1 MFPKFDISDRDNN
14 KIHLIY
20 SGPLID
26 EANILEILDEFQKIH
41 QNRPEIVLK
50 VVYDN
55 ICGCKDFMNKINEY
69 INNGLDGVSF
79 KSNLSFYDECY
90 EISTSDIAICWN
102 KSWIIENENFNKK
115 IKMYQFYDLCI
126 LKISVFKLFIFNNIN
141 FILNYK
147 NNGYAKRTEYMNLE
161 STLVLI
167 NPIKNSSHNYIE
179 FKNNIY
185 IGYLSQK
192 FLTTI
197 YFKNIK
203 NIIISSNNNNFN
215 SIYPLISNFKV
226 KIIYD
231 IRGLC
236 YLSHKA
242 HIDSGVKL
250 SSNYQKKH
258 LNYQKEEQDEIDCI
272 NKSDKLIFI
281 SECCYKYLQTKYN
294 FKKEYIIFPNCS
306 DNDQPLD
313 IVPRDKNKVFNI
325 TYFGS
330 IVPYEGIHHLIDTCN
345 LLIKKKFN
353 IKLTIIGKILYYAKL
368 DLNYNFIKRYEWLEK
383 QDLNRILIN
392 THLVCLP
399 RINSKVC
406 KLIPPLKVAECINK
420 KLPLLAPDYP
430 IFREISDNGK
440 LFKLYKSDQL
450 YNEIKNIYNNG
461 YDLSK
466 LERAKNYYNIN
477 MSWDLYK
484 KNIAKFLDL

>member
-1 MFPKFDISDRDNN
+1 MFPKFDTLIRDDNE
-14 KIHLIY
+14 IRLIY

-26 EANILEILDEFQKIH
+26 EANILEIIDEFQKIH
-41 QNRPEIVLK
+41 QNRPEVVLK
-50 VVYDN
+50 VIYDN
-55 ICGCKDFMNKINEY
+55 IIGYIDFITKINEY
-69 INNGLDGVSF
+69 IKNGLDGVTF
-79 KSNLSFYDECY
+79 KSNLSFNDECY
-90 EISTSDIAICWN
+90 EIATSDIAICWN
-102 KSWIIENENFNKK
+102 KSWIIENDNFDRKV
-115 IKMYQFYDLCI
+115 KMYNFYGLCI
-126 LKISVFKLFIFNNIN
+126 LKISVSKFFIFNNIN

-147 NNGYAKRTEYMNLE
+147 NNGYAKRTEYMNLQ

-167 NPIKNSSHNYIE
+167 NPIKNSSPNFIE

-192 FLTTI
+192 FFTRV

-203 NIIISSNNNNFN
+203 NIIISSNNDNFN
-215 SIYPLISNFKV
+215 SIYPLISNLKV
-226 KIIYD
+226 TIIYD

-242 HIDSGVKL
+242 HIDSGAKL
-250 SSNYQKKH
+250 SNNYQKKH
-258 LNYQKEEQDEIDCI
+258 LNYQKEEQDEINCI

-281 SECCYKYLQTKYN
+281 SNCCYKYLQTKYN

-306 DNDQPLD
+306 DKDEPLD
-313 IVPRDKNKVFNI
+313 IIPHDKNKVFNI

-330 IVPYEGIHHLIDTCN
+330 IVPYEGIHNLIDTCN
-345 LLIKKKFN
+345 LLIKNKFN
-353 IKLTIIGKILYYAKL
+353 LKLTIIGRILCYDKL

-383 QDLNRILIN
+383 EDLNRILIN
-392 THLVCLP
+392 TNLVCLP
-399 RINSKVC
+399 RVNSEVC

-440 LFKLYKSDQL
+440 LFNLYKTGQL

-466 LERAKNYYNIN
+466 LEKAKNYYDTN
-477 MSWDLYK
+477 MTWDLYK
-484 KNIAKFLDL
+484 KNIVKFLSS